1 MKKLNTTTISKY
13 LSFILRHHPEEAG
26 LTLDSHGWANVGEL
40 LRGVEPKYP
49 LTLELLEEIVATDEK
64 QRYSFS
70 DDKTLIRANQGH
82 SINVDVD
89 LREAMPPE
97 FLWHGTAERFA
108 DSIEARGLLK
118 MNRMYVHLSS
128 DCETAVKVGSRHGK
142 PLVYKVSAA
151 KMTADGYKFYLSANN
166 VWLTDSVPARY
177 LERTDNETTRV

>member
-26 LTLDSHGWANVGEL
+26 LTLDNHGWANGEL

-118 MNRMYVHLSS
+118 MNRM
-128 DCETAVKVGSRHGK
+128 
-142 PLVYKVSAA
+142 
-151 KMTADGYKFYLSANN
+151 
-166 VWLTDSVPARY
+166 
-177 LERTDNETTRV
+177 